1 MNKPTRSF
9 LSSLLLLT
17 AFASLWASM
26 PLAQARRAY
35 SYADMY
41 APQEAEVKV
50 VKPKKKVRKP
60 KSKPI
65 SVYVSKP
72 LAKKA
77 QKEAPLADLPLTQES
92 NTKKPEPK
100 IEKAVETPKQKLEEP
115 KQVVATPI
123 PERNTSQDSDKAKRI
138 TLEELLGQ
146 DVVKGM
152 SSR

>member
-1 MNKPTRSF
+1 M
-9 LSSLLLLT
+9 SSLLWLT
-17 AFASLWASM
+17 AFASLSASM
-26 PLAQARRAY
+26 PMAEARRAY

-50 VKPKKKVRKP
+50 VKPKKKPRKP

-72 LAKKA
+72 VAKKS
-77 QKEAPLADLPLTQES
+77 QEVAPVTDSPVQDEVV
-92 NTKKPEPK
+92 TKKPEPK
-100 IEKAVETPKQKLEEP
+100 IEKTIEVPKSKVEEP

-123 PERNTSQDSDKAKRI
+123 PEKNKTQDSDKAKRI